1 MLSHIVTLLWL
12 IFTTKLKITFSNPKF
27 GNTSE
32 MTLFMTFFINILP
45 VFQDYFNKIDSTG
58 EIEFTMQIADENGL
72 DFLDLKLKM
81 NENSKINVDV
91 FQNLPTVLLMSS

>member
-1 MLSHIVTLLWL
+1 MTLLWL

>member
-1 MLSHIVTLLWL
+1 
-12 IFTTKLKITFSNPKF
+12 
-27 GNTSE
+27 

-45 VFQDYFNKIDSTG
+45 VFQDYFNKIDCTG

>member
-72 DFLDLKLKM
+72 DFVDLKLKM

>member
-81 NENSKINVDV
+81 NEISKINVDV

>member
-1 MLSHIVTLLWL
+1 MLSHIVTLLSL

>member
-32 MTLFMTFFINILP
+32 KTLFMSFFINILP
-45 VFQDYFNKIDSTG
+45 VFQDYLNKIDSTG
-58 EIEFTMQIADENGL
+58 ETEFTMQIADENGL